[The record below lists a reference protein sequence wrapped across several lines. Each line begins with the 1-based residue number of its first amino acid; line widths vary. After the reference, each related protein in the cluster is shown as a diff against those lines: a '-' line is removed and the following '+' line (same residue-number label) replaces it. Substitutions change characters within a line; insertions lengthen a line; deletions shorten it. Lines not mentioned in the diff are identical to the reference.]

1 MDGYATHDVL
11 NQPGALEGYNA
22 YAGDQALV
30 EAARVFGRDMQ
41 REPESIHPYATQPQ
55 DLDTLAIVERAR
67 AGG

>member
-1 MDGYATHDVL
+1 
-11 NQPGALEGYNA
+11 
-22 YAGDQALV
+22 
-30 EAARVFGRDMQ
+30 MQ